1 MNSNAN
7 KSPRP
12 LDEYTQIAEL
22 LKEQLKIINEKAE
35 IVNERN
41 LLLQSKD
48 DIYYFR
54 KDLEDLEHEDQERF
68 KIIFAD
74 SLRRQE
80 FEIAD
85 KNFVCLLAAAL
96 SEMIDKKIIK
106 IENLL
111 LENPIF
117 RQ

>member
-12 LDEYTQIAEL
+12 LDQYTQIAEA
-22 LKEQLKIINEKAE
+22 LKNELKIINEKTKL
-35 IVNERN
+35 VNERN

-48 DIYYFR
+48 DIYYFT
-54 KDLEDLEHEDQERF
+54 KDLEQEHEDKERF

-74 SLRRQE
+74 SLRKQE
-80 FEIAD
+80 FGIAN
-85 KNFVCLLAAAL
+85 KNFIHLLAAAL
-96 SEMIDKKIIK
+96 SEMIDEEIIK
-106 IENLL
+106 IEDLL
-111 LENPIF
+111 LEKPIF

>member
-48 DIYYFR
+48 DIYYFT
-54 KDLEDLEHEDQERF
+54 KDLEQEDEDKERF

-74 SLRRQE
+74 SLRKQE